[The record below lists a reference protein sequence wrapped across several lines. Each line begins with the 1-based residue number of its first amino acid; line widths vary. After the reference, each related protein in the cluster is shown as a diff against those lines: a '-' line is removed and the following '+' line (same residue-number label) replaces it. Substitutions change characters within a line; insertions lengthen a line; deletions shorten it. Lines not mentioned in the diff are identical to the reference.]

1 MNSQCQ
7 WLEPRL
13 HLEAFESPGPAVPS
27 PRPFLSVALA
37 EFPVSGS
44 MCCKASKLGRSRPSL
59 RGKYMT
65 MYILYNFNYNC
76 NLTYPIQVLNKI
88 HHRVTGHIE

>member
-44 MCCKASKLGRSRPSL
+44 MCCKASKLGRPSL
-59 RGKYMT
+59 RGKYIIVYN
-65 MYILYNFNYNC
+65 YITITVN
-76 NLTYPIQVLNKI
+76 
-88 HHRVTGHIE
+88 